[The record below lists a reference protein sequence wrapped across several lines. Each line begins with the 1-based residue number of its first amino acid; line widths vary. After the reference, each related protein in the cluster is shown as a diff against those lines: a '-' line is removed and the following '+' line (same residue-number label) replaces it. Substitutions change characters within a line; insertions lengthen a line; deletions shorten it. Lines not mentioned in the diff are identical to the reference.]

1 MTWGTYLQFA
11 LAFSFVLAL
20 IAVAALAARRF
31 GLGHAPRRGGE
42 RRLTVSET
50 APLDARHKL
59 VLIRRDSV
67 EHLLVLGPNGPTLV
81 EAGIRIGGTLAGP
94 APEPA
99 PGSAKV
105 PASTFATAL
114 AESWR

>member
-42 RRLTVSET
+42 RRLTVSGT

-67 EHLLVLGPNGPTLV
+67 EHLLVLGPNGATLV
-81 EAGIRIGGTLAGP
+81 EAGIRIAGP